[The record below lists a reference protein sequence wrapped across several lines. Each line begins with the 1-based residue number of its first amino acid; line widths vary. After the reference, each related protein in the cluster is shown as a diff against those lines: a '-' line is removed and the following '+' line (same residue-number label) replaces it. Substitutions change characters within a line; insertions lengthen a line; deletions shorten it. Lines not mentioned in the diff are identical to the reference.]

1 MSARTAL
8 ATATA
13 AAFLHFASPMAY
25 AQLLPSNPIVL
36 GDGKVIFGGDV
47 SATYGTDDP
56 GFYTYTDYQHSA
68 LQRVR
73 AGLSGVADLGSRL
86 SLLGEVRFESGLP
99 HLENS
104 DAHVLG
110 LYARVRPWR
119 SPAFEVRAGR
129 VPPTFGAFARRSY
142 ATDNPLIGYPL
153 AYQYLT
159 SLRPDAL
166 PANADE
172 LLRMRGKG
180 WLSSF
185 SVGNEYARHGLPLAA
200 AFRWDTGI
208 QVNASIRPRARIGPA
223 EAGPYVREGYV
234 QQGEILSATASV
246 TTGTLANPLFDDDN
260 GGRQF
265 AGRVTVRPALGLVL
279 GASAA
284 RGPFVSSDAARA
296 ATGETVERFAQ
307 TAWGA
312 DAEYSRGYYLIRFEA
327 LASRFALP
335 ALGTPTIQQPLRSS
349 GASLEGRY
357 KVAPGLYFAARVDR
371 LAFSEISGSNGADNW
386 DAPVTRVEVGGG
398 YSLQRN
404 LLLKVSYQ
412 RNTRDTTFRSRAH
425 LTAAEVMFWF

>member
-8 ATATA
+8 VTATA
-13 AAFLHFASPMAY
+13 AAFLHLTSPVAY
-25 AQLLPSNPIVL
+25 AQLLPSGPIVF
-36 GDGKVIFGGDV
+36 GDGKVVIGGDV

-56 GFYTYTDYQHSA
+56 GFFTYTDYQHSA

-73 AGLSGVADLGSRL
+73 AGLSGAVDAGSRL
-86 SLLGEVRFESGLP
+86 SLLGEIRF
-99 HLENS
+99 ENS

-119 SPAFEVRAGR
+119 TSAFEVRAGR

-172 LLRMRGKG
+172 LLRMRGRG

-185 SVGNEYARHGLPLAA
+185 SVGSADARHGLPLAA

-208 QVNASIRPRARIGPA
+208 QVNTSIR
-223 EAGPYVREGYV
+223 
-234 QQGEILSATASV
+234 QFLTATASV

-265 AGRVTVRPALGLVL
+265 AGRVAVRPTIGLVL

-296 ATGETVERFAQ
+296 ATGENERYSQ

-335 ALGTPTIQQPLRSS
+335 ALGTPAIQQPLRSS

-371 LAFSEISGSNGADNW
+371 LAFSEISGSSGFDNW

-412 RNTRDTTFRSRAH
+412 RNARDTAFRSRAH

>member
-1 MSARTAL
+1 VL
-8 ATATA
+8 
-13 AAFLHFASPMAY
+13 LLIASTPAY
-25 AQLLPSNPIVL
+25 AQFLPSNPIVL
-36 GDGKVIFGGDV
+36 GDGRVVIGGDV
-47 SATYGTDDP
+47 SATYGTADP
-56 GFYTYTDYQHSA
+56 GFFTYTDYEHSA
-68 LQRVR
+68 LRRVR
-73 AGLSGVADLGSRL
+73 GGVSGAVDAGSRL
-86 SLLGEVRFESGLP
+86 SFLGEIRFE
-99 HLENS
+99 NA

-110 LYARVRPWR
+110 VYARVRPW
-119 SPAFEVRAGR
+119 STSAFEVRAGR

-159 SLRPDAL
+159 SLRPDAV

-172 LLRMRGKG
+172 LLRMRGRG

-185 SVGNEYARHGLPLAA
+185 SLGSVDPRHGLPLAA
-200 AFRWDTGI
+200 AFKWDTGI
-208 QVNASIRPRARIGPA
+208 QVHASTASVSRGPA
-223 EAGPYVREGYV
+223 EAGPHGQEARREL
-234 QQGEILSATASV
+234 LSATASL

-260 GGRQF
+260 GGRQI
-265 AGRVTVRPALGLVL
+265 AGRVTVSPVIGLAL
-279 GASAA
+279 GASAS
-284 RGPFVSSDAARA
+284 RGPFVADDAVRA
-296 ATGETVERFAQ
+296 ATGGTADDDVEGFVQ

-312 DAEYSRGYYLIRFEA
+312 DAEYSRDYYLIRFEA
-327 LASRFALP
+327 LASRWAVP
-335 ALGTPTIQQPLRSS
+335 SIGTPTIQRPLRSS

-371 LAFSEISGSNGADNW
+371 LAFSVISGSNGTDNW

-412 RNTRDTTFRSRAH
+412 RNTRETAFRSRAH

>member
-1 MSARTAL
+1 MSVRTAL

-13 AAFLHFASPMAY
+13 AAFLHVAGPVAY
-25 AQLLPSNPIVL
+25 AQSLPSNPIVL
-36 GDGKVIFGGDV
+36 GGGNVVIGGDV

-73 AGLSGVADLGSRL
+73 AGLSGAVDAGSRV
-86 SLLGEVRFESGLP
+86 SLLGEIRF
-99 HLENS
+99 ENS

-166 PANADE
+166 PADADE
-172 LLRMRGKG
+172 LLRMRGRG

-208 QVNASIRPRARIGPA
+208 QVNASIRPRARSGPA
-223 EAGPYVREGYV
+223 EAGPYVREGSV
-234 QQGEILSATASV
+234 QQGELLSATASI

-265 AGRVTVRPALGLVL
+265 AGRVTARPVIGLVI

-284 RGPFVSSDAARA
+284 RGPFVSADAARA
-296 ATGETVERFAQ
+296 ATGERSERFAQ

-335 ALGTPTIQQPLRSS
+335 ALGTPAIQQPLRSS

-357 KVAPGLYFAARVDR
+357 KVAPGLYFAARIDR
-371 LAFSEISGSNGADNW
+371 LAFSEISGSNGPEDW
-386 DAPVTRVEVGGG
+386 DAPVTRLEVGGG

-412 RNTRDTTFRSRAH
+412 RNARDTAFRSRAH